1 MQLMNDLDP
10 KLQRLAERAIAE
22 IPVPSR
28 PSMRAENRHRPR
40 RGIAVLVSGVA
51 LVLVLGAGVAGATVL
66 FEVFTIGNVSAVG
79 SRSVTLE
86 GARVAQ
92 LPLPTSD
99 QLPGGWRLNQIQLTM
114 TDAWRSVDLQYRRL
128 GSRGMSV
135 GVWSQ
140 GINVNPTAERWERM
154 TISGSEVEV
163 GRGSDGIVAR
173 FVFHDATVIIR
184 GFADELGLEEMKS
197 IVAVWIEQAK

>member
-28 PSMRAENRHRPR
+28 PPVQLENSGRPR
-40 RGIAVLVSGVA
+40 RGIALVISGLA
-51 LVLVLGAGVAGATVL
+51 LVFVLGAGVAGATGL
-66 FEVFTIGNVSAVG
+66 FEVFTIGKVSAVG
-79 SRSVTLE
+79 SRAVTLE

-114 TDAWRSVDLQYRRL
+114 TDAWRSVDLQYRRS

-140 GINVNPTAERWERM
+140 GINVEPTAERWERM
-154 TISGSEVEV
+154 TVAGVEVEV
-163 GRGSDGIVAR
+163 GRGGDSILAR
-173 FVFHDATVIIR
+173 FVFRDATVIIR

-197 IVAVWIEQAK
+197 LAAAWIEQAK